1 MSGTKMTPQNGT
13 TKVSIDNQLNGS
25 PLSNGTPN
33 VFENQMLDNEH
44 LEKGNYLSYSPDKLL
59 LESPQDE
66 NHNNN
71 RGHDHD
77 NEKGGCTQ
85 GCLKTKESRL
95 LIMLSMVFSI
105 FFMEALVGQIT
116 NSLTLLADS
125 FHMLSDALAL
135 VVALIAVTYSKRR
148 AGEYLKPWFSR
159 NKYSNTFG
167 WVRFEVVGALV
178 NATFLLALCL
188 SIAMEAFEKFMSPQL
203 PNDPMLVLIVGASGL
218 VVNILGLLMFGGH
231 VGHNH
236 DHGHNDHKHSHA
248 SDTESVKSHGNHSN
262 HGNHGHHH
270 HGDQMNMR
278 AVFLHVLGDALG
290 SVVVVC
296 NALIYIYV
304 PHKEEEGVTQLN
316 STQNSTTSAPLVATT
331 LENNG
336 VNCDPSDEITI
347 NRWILYMDPAL
358 SLLLVIILCFTTIPL
373 FKQSV
378 FILLQSVP
386 LHIDIHQLKKSLEKM
401 DGVNFI
407 HDFHIWQL
415 AGEKMVATCHINVE
429 SYSAYEIV
437 SKQLKQKLCDLGVHS
452 LTMQPEFEDLGENC
466 CMDCAAVECKAG
478 IQVEQIDM
486 NEKQRSSKRNPP
498 QLNVT
503 FDNNEGKIRN
513 EIV

>member
-1 MSGTKMTPQNGT
+1 MSDLRMTPQNGT
-13 TKVSIDNQLNGS
+13 PKVSNH
-25 PLSNGTPN
+25 LSNGSLGNHANGSLSNRSPN
-33 VFENQMLDNEH
+33 VFDNKVD
-44 LEKGNYLSYSPDKLL
+44 LGDDLVEKGSYLSFSPDKSL
-59 LESPQDE
+59 LE
-66 NHNNN
+66 NHQQKNSNSDS
-71 RGHDHD
+71 DH
-77 NEKGGCTQ
+77 EK
-85 GCLKTKESRL
+85 GCLKSKESRL
-95 LIMLSMVFSI
+95 LVMLSMVFSI

-116 NSLTLLADS
+116 NSLTLLADA

-135 VVALIAVTYSKRR
+135 MVALIAVTYSKRR

-188 SIAMEAFEKFMSPQL
+188 SIAMEAFEKFMTPQL

-218 VVNILGLLMFGGH
+218 VVNILGLMMFGGH

-236 DHGHNDHKHSHA
+236 GDDHGHNHKA
-248 SDTESVKSHGNHSN
+248 SDTESVKSHNHSN
-262 HGNHGHHH
+262 HSGHGNHGHHH
-270 HGDQMNMR
+270 DQMNMR

-296 NALIYIYV
+296 NSLIYIYV
-304 PHKEEEGVTQLN
+304 PHTKETEGVVTTQ
-316 STQNSTTSAPLVATT
+316 SNSTTAPLVTT
-331 LENNG
+331 TVENKS
-336 VNCDPSDEITI
+336 CDPADEITI

-358 SLLLVIILCFTTIPL
+358 SLLLVLILCVTTIPI

-386 LHIDIHQLKKSLEKM
+386 VHIDIHQLKKSVEKM
-401 DGVNFI
+401 QGVNFI

-429 SYSAYEIV
+429 SYESYEIV
-437 SKQLKQKLCDLGVHS
+437 SKKLKQKLCDLGVHS
-452 LTMQPEFEDLGENC
+452 LTVQPEFEERDNC

-478 IQVEQIDM
+478 VAIEQ
-486 NEKQRSSKRNPP
+486 NETKTSSRRNSP
-498 QLNVT
+498 QFNVT
-503 FDNNEGKIRN
+503 FDNNEGGKIRN

>member
-1 MSGTKMTPQNGT
+1 MSDLRMTPQNGT
-13 TKVSIDNQLNGS
+13 PKVSSHLGNGS
-25 PLSNGTPN
+25 LSNHGSPN
-33 VFENQMLDNEH
+33 VFDNKVDMGDD
-44 LEKGNYLSYSPDKLL
+44 LVEKGSYLSFSPDKSL
-59 LESPQDE
+59 LENPQE
-66 NHNNN
+66 GNNN
-71 RGHDHD
+71 NNSEHSDH
-77 NEKGGCTQ
+77 EKGGCTQ

-95 LIMLSMVFSI
+95 LVMLSMVFSI

-236 DHGHNDHKHSHA
+236 GHDHGHDHKSNHN
-248 SDTESVKSHGNHSN
+248 SDTESVKSHNHSTHSGH
-262 HGNHGHHH
+262 HGNHGH
-270 HGDQMNMR
+270 DQMNMR

-304 PHKEEEGVTQLN
+304 PHTKEIEGVVANSTQLN
-316 STQNSTTSAPLVATT
+316 LTSAPLVGTT
-331 LENNG
+331 V
-336 VNCDPSDEITI
+336 VNKSCDPADEITI

-358 SLLLVIILCFTTIPL
+358 SLLLVLILCVTTIPL

-401 DGVNFI
+401 EGVNFI

-429 SYSAYEIV
+429 SYESYEIV
-437 SKQLKQKLCDLGVHS
+437 SKKLKQKLCDLGVHS
-452 LTMQPEFEDLGENC
+452 LTVQPEFEERDNC
-466 CMDCAAVECKAG
+466 CMDCAAIECKAG
-478 IQVEQIDM
+478 VAIEQI
-486 NEKQRSSKRNPP
+486 ETKKSSRRNSP

-503 FDNNEGKIRN
+503 FDNNEGGKIRN